1 MGLFTYDDSSRREDL
16 LSILRDV
23 SPVADNWL
31 VTHLAAT
38 TAMNT
43 VHEWP
48 VFNIDRP
55 TSVTFA
61 AEGADFS
68 DETNPQPTR
77 STNFT
82 AIITRA
88 VRVSG
93 TERAIDTATHEEPFT
108 FQKRQS
114 LRKLKADMEFAL
126 LNGAGK
132 VSGSSGTAREMAGI
146 NLVISTN
153 LTERDSG
160 TSMSTTELED
170 VIQNSWDAVGA
181 EFVGD
186 MILCPMGIKRKI
198 ATFTTRVT
206 PFQNDK
212 LGIFNNVQLYESSS
226 GPVKIIPHKDVINGT
241 GTTHVYLL
249 REELFKMSFLR
260 GREPKFEE
268 LSKIGDAD
276 RGHYITEMTLE
287 SSAERASVKRFGYAL
302 TG

>member
-1 MGLFTYDDSSRREDL
+1 MGLFSYDDQSRRESL

-23 SPVADNWL
+23 SPISDNWL
-31 VTHLAAT
+31 VTHIGASTAT
-38 TAMNT
+38 NT

-55 TSVTFA
+55 TSTNFK
-61 AEGADFS
+61 AEGADFA
-68 DETNPQPTR
+68 DEANPQPTR
-77 STNFT
+77 SSNFT
-82 AIITRA
+82 AIISRA

-93 TERAIDTATHEEPFT
+93 TERAIDTATHEDPMS
-108 FQKRQS
+108 FQKKNA

-126 LNGAGK
+126 LNGGGK
-132 VSGSSGTAREMAGI
+132 VSGASGTARQIAGVV
-146 NLVISTN
+146 NVISTN
-153 LTERDSG
+153 LTARLSG

-170 VIQNSWDAVGA
+170 IVQDTWTNVGA

-186 MILCPMGIKRKI
+186 IFLCPMGIKRKI

-206 PFQNDK
+206 PFQEDK
-212 LGIFNNVQLYESSS
+212 FGIFNNVSVYESSS
-226 GPVKIIPHKDVINGT
+226 GMVKIIPHKDVNNSA
-241 GTTHVYLL
+241 GTTAVILM
-249 REELFKMSFLR
+249 REEMYKMAFLK

-268 LSKIGDAD
+268 LATIGDAE

-287 SSAERASVKRFGYAL
+287 SAAERASALRSGYSQ